1 MFAGVY
7 SAQKDPMFAGVY
19 SAQKDPMFAGV
30 YSAQKDPMFVGVY
43 SAQKDPMFAG
53 VYSAPKDPMFA
64 GVYSVTARENYVE
77 RGVTVCKREPSMVA
91 GCPVMDT
98 VVPLEAFLPLNLRV
112 QECSGYSG
120 GILHCLTFPWV
131 FSIAES
137 GLPTP
142 SSRIV
147 GGSNAEVGA
156 WPWQAALIWQNVFI
170 CGGSLISYRWVITAA
185 HCFERDPGAEA
196 VIEVTFLII
205 QLFNSLRHCSLREY
219 QPLWLLRSNNVSLYQ
234 VWLGAYNLSILVNG
248 EIKSNVIR
256 IILHPNYNSTSHVGD
271 IALLELSSSVT
282 LSQSISPVNLPND
295 NTTFPSGMD
304 CTVTGWGNLNSSQT
318 LPYPYT
324 LQQVVLP
331 LVDQQSC
338 NQMYQN
344 NTNISLIQNDMIC
357 AGFKAGGK
365 DSCQGDS
372 GGPLVC
378 PLNGTWYLVGIA
390 SWGIGCALAN
400 FPGVYIQVS
409 FYRDWILGYTSS
421 DLQRIWDCGE
431 VQISSRIMGGTSS
444 EPGEWPWQASLR
456 LNGKHLCGGSLIS
469 NKWVVTAAHCV
480 KNYAESNLSL
490 YLGSYNLT
498 QQNPYEISIAVK
510 RKIVYPT
517 YSAINNTGDIS
528 LLELVTEV
536 NYTRYILPVCLP
548 NPGVQFPTGLLCWVT
563 GWGYISSGV
572 SLPAPGTLQEVAVPL
587 IDAQT
592 CDTLYHVQSSVSQ
605 SVAIVTDGMICA
617 GYVNGVKDSCQGDSG
632 GPLVCAT
639 GGRWFLAGLV
649 SFGVGCG
656 MKNRPGVYTL
666 LTTYNDWIRV
676 TVRRVTVRRVTVR
689 RIITVRKA
697 KWGHCEKKG
706 HCEKGHCE
714 KGHCEKGHCEK
725 GHREKGHCEKWTAA
739 PPFMHVK
746 GHLAWQCAP
755 SNQYWKYLL
764 AVSGTESGLPTPSS
778 RIVGGS
784 NAEVGAWPWQ
794 AALIW
799 QNVFIC
805 GGSLISYRWVITAA
819 HCFER
824 DPGAEAVIELFNSLR
839 HCSLREYQP
848 LWLLRDECA
857 NCIHWKEFPLD
868 TNFGDIAVV
877 ELKHPV
883 NFTNYIQP
891 ICVPSS
897 NETFPGGKMCW
908 VTGWGDIQ
916 SGVNL
921 ASPFTL
927 QEVQLPLINYSAC
940 DDIYHKTYSLDPS
953 MIVVYEEMICAGY
966 PEGKKDA
973 CQGDSGGPLA
983 CKLGNFWFLT
993 GVVSW
998 GQGCAEPGRPGV
1010 YTKRTFSNYSLI
1022 KHGDMQQKMGPGC
1035 SKAKYT
1041 KLRSLSSLSS
1051 WPASVC
1057 TWRDH
1062 NVNDFVFLMFLQC
1075 EYISDILRIESTC
1088 VGILDNYTTNY
1099 LSKFKSHFLKDI
1111 CVKDFTITVF
1121 ESLNVTYGCNIKMGI
1136 TNIVPALFLLYTISP
1151 SLSLPSAPTC
1161 GSPVISSRI
1170 VGGANAVYGEWPWQV
1185 LVKYSGAFKCG
1196 GSLINNQWVLSAA
1209 HCFDY
1214 PSFPDYYT
1222 ISLGMYQIGASN
1234 PHGISAQ
1241 VEKII
1246 KHPDFATTGDRGDI
1260 ALVKLKKSVTFTDY
1274 ILPVCLPAASVFFPS
1289 GLECW
1294 VTGWGTRSSSGSL
1307 PSPNILQEVMT
1318 PLIDYKQCDKMYH
1331 VGSSITSSVTI
1342 IQKEMICSGYKE
1354 GGKDSCQGDSGGPLV
1369 CKVDGIWVLAGIVSW
1384 GDGCALPNR
1393 PGVYTLVPAYESWIK
1408 TYILDISFSNVSVI
1422 PEPSTVS
1429 PLTSLPSAPVCGSP
1443 VVSSRIVGG
1452 TDAVDGVWPWQAL
1465 VLYSGVFKCG
1475 GSLINEQWVL
1485 SAAHCFKS
1493 PSSPEY
1499 YSISLGIYQVGGGNP
1514 HGLTIQV
1521 EKIINHPAYA
1531 TTGDRGDI
1539 ALVKLR
1545 NPVTFT
1551 DYIQSICLPAAS
1563 VTFPSGLECWVTGWG
1578 TRSFGGNLPS
1588 LNTLQEVMTPLI
1600 DNKLCDQMYHIASPV
1615 SSFIT
1620 IVQEEKICSGYKD
1633 GGKDSCQGDSGG
1645 PLVCKV
1651 DGIWVQAGIVSWGE
1665 GCASANR
1672 PGVYTLVP
1680 AYESWIK
1687 RYIPEIPFSNVS
1699 VIPQTSPFTTT
1710 QASLGKCGS
1719 PVVSSRIVGGTDAVD
1734 GEWPWQISIQLYG
1747 SHICGGSLISNQWV
1761 LSAAHCFQ
1769 RYSNPKDFVVYLGM
1783 YQLSGN
1789 SPHKQSA
1796 PVEKIILNQLFT
1808 TTGSRGDIALV
1819 KLSNPVSYNNYILPI
1834 CLPGA
1839 SDTFPSSL
1847 ECWVTGW
1854 GDANYGVPKTLQNV
1868 KIPLIDHSSCDFMYH
1883 IGSSVSWS
1891 ETIIQEEKICAGY
1904 KEGGKDSCQGD
1915 SGGPL
1920 HVKANILPC
1929 FTSSERAGQL
1939 SLLIIDRRIR
1949 FFGPVIKNWFLTE
1962 WEILSR
1968 SNTNIDP
1975 GSKGHHLGR
1984 HLGHHLG
1991 RHLGH
1996 HLGTSPGDLTWDTI
2010 VTRTTTAYYICSEN
2024 ADQEYILDM
2033 CISAKGEVLMT
2044 VNKLRSQLSPTCGSP
2059 VISSRIVGGA
2069 NAVYGEWPWQVLI
2082 KYNGAF
2088 KCGGSLIN
2096 NQWVLSAAH
2105 CFDYPSYPELYTMYL
2120 GMYQIGGSNP
2130 HGISFQVQRI
2140 INHPNYSTTTKM
2152 GDIALVKLKNS
2163 VNFTDYILPVCL
2175 PAASVSF
2182 PSGLECWVTGWGT
2195 RSSSGSLPSNNTL
2208 QEVMTPLINYTQCD
2222 QMYHI
2227 NSSVSSS
2234 VNIIQKEMIC
2244 SGYKEGGKDSC
2255 QGDSGGP
2262 LVCKVDGIWILAG
2275 IVSWGEGCA
2284 LANRPGVY
2292 TLVPAYESWIKTYIP
2307 EIPFINGSVTL
2318 STVIPRTS
2326 PSTTTQPLLGK
2337 CGSPVLSGRIV
2348 GGADAVEGEW
2358 PWQVL
2363 VLYQGGFICGGSL
2376 INEQWVL
2383 GAAHCFRLS
2392 SFPEYYTIS
2401 LGIYQVGGSNPHGI
2415 TVQVERIIKH
2425 PYYATTGDRG
2435 DIALVKL
2442 RNPVTFT
2449 DYIQS
2454 ICLPAAS
2461 VTFQSGLECWV
2472 TGWGTRSSGG
2482 SLPSLN
2488 TLQKV
2493 MTPLIDYTQ
2502 CDQMY
2507 HIGSSV
2513 SSSVPIIQEEKICSG
2528 YKEGGK
2534 DSCQGDSGGP
2544 LVCNVDGIW
2553 VQAGIIS
2560 WGIGCALP
2568 NRPGVYTLVPTYQS
2582 WIKTYIPDIPFIN
2595 SSVTLSTV
2603 IPQISSTLGKCG
2615 SPVISSRIVGG
2626 SDAVDGEW
2634 PWQISIQLYGSHICG
2649 GSLISNQW
2657 VLSSAHCFQSNS
2669 NPKGFMVYLG
2679 MYQLLGNSPHKQ
2691 SAPVEKIILNQ
2702 LFTSTGSR
2710 GDIALVKLSNPV
2722 SYNSYI
2728 LPICLPGAS
2737 DNFPSGLECWVTG
2750 WGDVNYVNLSP
2761 IKTIQKVK
2769 LPLIDHSSCDEMY
2782 HIGSSVSWSET
2793 IIPKEKICAG
2803 YKEGGND
2810 SCQGDSG
2817 GPLVCKKDGMWIQA
2831 GIVSWREGCALP
2843 NRPGVYTLVPSY
2855 VSWIKDEM
2863 NGTKNF
2869 WITVAPTYGCPV
2881 PQSTYPVDRIINHP
2895 SYATATGLYDISLVK
2910 LKTPVTFTSYIMP
2923 ICLPTA
2929 SFSFTSGMQCW
2940 VTGWG
2945 TRSYG
2950 VLKAGTL
2957 PSLNTLQKVMT
2968 PLIDYKLCDQMY
2980 HIGSSVSSSVPII
2993 QKEMICSGYKEGGK
3007 DSCQGDSGG
3016 PLVCKVNGI
3025 WVQAGIVSWG
3035 YGCALPNRPGVYT
3048 LLPTYVSWIKAY
3060 IPDMPFTSRSL
3071 TPSIGSFE
3079 KSPSNTTQPPPVVS
3093 GPIVGGTEAVEGEWP
3108 WQVLILY
3115 KGTIICGGSLIDEQ
3129 WVVSA
3134 AQCFKFPSSPEYY
3147 NISLGIYQIGGSNPH
3162 GMLVQVEKIIN
3173 HPDYNTTG
3181 SRGDIALVKL
3191 RNPLTFTD
3199 YIKSISLPAASVT
3212 FPSGLECWVTGWGTR
3227 SYSETLPSNNTLQ
3240 EVMTP
3245 LINYT
3250 QCDQMYH
3257 IGSSV
3262 SSNVTIVQEE
3272 KICSGYKEGG
3282 KDSCQGDSGGPLVC
3296 KVNGTWI
3303 QAGIVSWEDGCAVSN
3318 RPEVYT
3324 LIPAYETWIKQN
3336 IPELAFTNIPKIA
3349 ISSPQSEDTKNQNFA
3364 LNKGMSSACLPWQI
3378 LLVCILILSQ
3388 F

>member
-1920 HVKANILPC
+1920 
-1929 FTSSERAGQL
+1929 
-1939 SLLIIDRRIR
+1939 
-1949 FFGPVIKNWFLTE
+1949 
-1962 WEILSR
+1962 
-1968 SNTNIDP
+1968 
-1975 GSKGHHLGR
+1975 
-1984 HLGHHLG
+1984 
-1991 RHLGH
+1991 
-1996 HLGTSPGDLTWDTI
+1996 
-2010 VTRTTTAYYICSEN
+2010 
-2024 ADQEYILDM
+2024 
-2033 CISAKGEVLMT
+2033 
-2044 VNKLRSQLSPTCGSP
+2044 
-2059 VISSRIVGGA
+2059 
-2069 NAVYGEWPWQVLI
+2069 
-2082 KYNGAF
+2082 
-2088 KCGGSLIN
+2088 
-2096 NQWVLSAAH
+2096 
-2105 CFDYPSYPELYTMYL
+2105 
-2120 GMYQIGGSNP
+2120 
-2130 HGISFQVQRI
+2130 
-2140 INHPNYSTTTKM
+2140 
-2152 GDIALVKLKNS
+2152 
-2163 VNFTDYILPVCL
+2163 
-2175 PAASVSF
+2175 
-2182 PSGLECWVTGWGT
+2182 
-2195 RSSSGSLPSNNTL
+2195 
-2208 QEVMTPLINYTQCD
+2208 
-2222 QMYHI
+2222 
-2227 NSSVSSS
+2227 
-2234 VNIIQKEMIC
+2234 
-2244 SGYKEGGKDSC
+2244 
-2255 QGDSGGP
+2255 
-2262 LVCKVDGIWILAG
+2262 VCKVDGIWILAG

-2863 NGTKNF
+2863 N
-2869 WITVAPTYGCPV
+2869 V
-2881 PQSTYPVDRIINHP
+2881 
-2895 SYATATGLYDISLVK
+2895 GL
-2910 LKTPVTFTSYIMP
+2910 
-2923 ICLPTA
+2923 
-2929 SFSFTSGMQCW
+2929 
-2940 VTGWG
+2940 
-2945 TRSYG
+2945 
-2950 VLKAGTL
+2950 
-2957 PSLNTLQKVMT
+2957 
-2968 PLIDYKLCDQMY
+2968 
-2980 HIGSSVSSSVPII
+2980 
-2993 QKEMICSGYKEGGK
+2993 
-3007 DSCQGDSGG
+3007 
-3016 PLVCKVNGI
+3016 
-3025 WVQAGIVSWG
+3025 
-3035 YGCALPNRPGVYT
+3035 
-3048 LLPTYVSWIKAY
+3048 
-3060 IPDMPFTSRSL
+3060 SL
-3071 TPSIGSFE
+3071 T
-3079 KSPSNTTQPPPVVS
+3079 
-3093 GPIVGGTEAVEGEWP
+3093 GTSW
-3108 WQVLILY
+3108 
-3115 KGTIICGGSLIDEQ
+3115 
-3129 WVVSA
+3129 
-3134 AQCFKFPSSPEYY
+3134 
-3147 NISLGIYQIGGSNPH
+3147 
-3162 GMLVQVEKIIN
+3162 
-3173 HPDYNTTG
+3173 
-3181 SRGDIALVKL
+3181 
-3191 RNPLTFTD
+3191 
-3199 YIKSISLPAASVT
+3199 
-3212 FPSGLECWVTGWGTR
+3212 
-3227 SYSETLPSNNTLQ
+3227 
-3240 EVMTP
+3240 
-3245 LINYT
+3245 
-3250 QCDQMYH
+3250 
-3257 IGSSV
+3257 
-3262 SSNVTIVQEE
+3262 TIV
-3272 KICSGYKEGG
+3272 
-3282 KDSCQGDSGGPLVC
+3282 L
-3296 KVNGTWI
+3296 
-3303 QAGIVSWEDGCAVSN
+3303 
-3318 RPEVYT
+3318 
-3324 LIPAYETWIKQN
+3324 
-3336 IPELAFTNIPKIA
+3336 F
-3349 ISSPQSEDTKNQNFA
+3349 
-3364 LNKGMSSACLPWQI
+3364 
-3378 LLVCILILSQ
+3378 CILILTQ
-3388 F
+3388 V